1 MAWHWLAILVLVGAL
16 AASIAVI
23 WRHRHGV
30 DALPPAVLAAVEH
43 EKADRARVD
52 SELIAASLEA
62 VAAQQR
68 QAEAETRAEQLRS
81 IARRFSDYADS
92 LARKAERAHT
102 AQDSAS
108 YYRSAYLVRT
118 DERDTLLHAL
128 AEKDTALR
136 AANERAASFRQGL
149 VIADSARQRA
159 DSVLDATVHAVRVA
173 ECRVPLT
180 FGLVHCMSRTHAALV
195 GVALGVGGTMAVD
208 AVRDGRL
215 KISLPFLHP

>member
-1 MAWHWLAILVLVGAL
+1 LPSWRSRRILV
-16 AASIAVI
+16 ASIAFV
-23 WRHRHGV
+23 WRHRHRL
-30 DALPPAVLAAVEH
+30 DALPPAVVTAVEH
-43 EKADRARVD
+43 ERADRARVD
-52 SELIAASLEA
+52 SQLIAASLEA

-68 QAEAETRAEQLRS
+68 QAVAEARAEQLRS

-92 LARKAERAHT
+92 LARKAELART

-128 AEKDTALR
+128 AEKDTALQ
-136 AANERAASFRQGL
+136 AAESRAASFRRAL
-149 VIADSARQRA
+149 VVADSARQRA

-195 GVALGVGGTMAVD
+195 GVGLGVGGKMAYD

-215 KISLPFLHP
+215 KIPLPFLHR